1 MAIQVTSDNFD
12 AETSQGVVLV
22 DFYADW
28 CGPCRMLTPVLD
40 KLTGAKVVKV
50 NCDISLDLARK
61 YNVFS
66 IPTILIMRD
75 GQQLSSF
82 TGLQNESTLQKAIN
96 EAKIEG

>member
-50 NCDISLDLARK
+50 NCDISPDLARK